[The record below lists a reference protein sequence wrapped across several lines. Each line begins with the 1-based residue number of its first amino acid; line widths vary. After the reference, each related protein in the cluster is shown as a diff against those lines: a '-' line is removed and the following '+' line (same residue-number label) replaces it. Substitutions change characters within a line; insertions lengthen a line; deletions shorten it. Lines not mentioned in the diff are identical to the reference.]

1 MGLLGL
7 ELGPALPSLRS
18 TSEPRLE
25 SRGLRSQQGLL
36 RPRLVTP
43 VRLGGWVTVGPG
55 QTLQHS
61 AEGWRVHPAAGLSES
76 LGH

>member
-7 ELGPALPSLRS
+7 ELAWARQSLLS

-25 SRGLRSQQGLL
+25 SRGLCSRQGLL
-36 RPRLVTP
+36 RPHLVTP

-55 QTLQHS
+55 QTLQRS
-61 AEGWRVHPAAGLSES
+61 AE
-76 LGH
+76 